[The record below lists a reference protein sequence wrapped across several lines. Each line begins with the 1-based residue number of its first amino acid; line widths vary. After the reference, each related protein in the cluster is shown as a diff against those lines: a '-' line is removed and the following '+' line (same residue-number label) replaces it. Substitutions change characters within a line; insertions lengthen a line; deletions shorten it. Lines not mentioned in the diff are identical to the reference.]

1 MKKKETIKMPI
12 LSSNQKSMRTHV
24 ARPSLNKKTLE
35 FKRTKKSGNHSL
47 EREVFSGTQSID
59 LALKVRSNKTPEPF
73 SFNFDKM
80 DEYLGDYDKINDFLD
95 KSLNTKQMKK
105 YIKSNQVIFDKMI
118 DIIYS
123 GQWMGIDLKKMFLFF
138 VECFK
143 SKVKVIRSK
152 FSSKLKNIFLLS

>member
-1 MKKKETIKMPI
+1 MKRKETIKMPV

-24 ARPSLNKKTLE
+24 ARPSLHKKTLD
-35 FKRTKKSGNHSL
+35 FKRTKKSGNQSL
-47 EREVFSGTQSID
+47 DREPFSGTQSID

-80 DEYLGDYDKINDFLD
+80 DECLSDFDNINDFLD

-105 YIKSNQVIFDKMI
+105 YIKANQVIFDKMI

-143 SKVKVIRSK
+143 SKVRVIRSK
-152 FSSKLKNIFLLS
+152 SSSKSRNIFWLS

>member
-1 MKKKETIKMPI
+1 MKKRETIKMPV

-24 ARPSLNKKTLE
+24 ARPSLNKNTLE
-35 FKRTKKSGNHSL
+35 FKRTKKSGNYSVDK
-47 EREVFSGTQSID
+47 EMFSGTQSID
-59 LALKVRSNKTPEPF
+59 LPLKVRSNKTPEPF

-80 DEYLGDYDKINDFLD
+80 DECLGDYDKINDFLD
-95 KSLNTKQMKK
+95 KSLNTKQLKK

-143 SKVKVIRSK
+143 SKVRVIRLK
-152 FSSKLKNIFLLS
+152 FLNRSKNIFLLL